1 MKVKIKFGDVL
12 VILAVILSSAI
23 IAMSMHQEDSEQRVA
38 VISQNNAEIGRIYLD
53 KYQEPYTIPY
63 SGQYPGI
70 IEVNNGKVRFKEAQ
84 CPDQVCVHT
93 GWIEKPGE
101 IAVCLPSG
109 IIIKI
114 EGYNQSDVDI
124 IVK

>member
-93 GWIEKPGE
+93 GWIEKPG
-101 IAVCLPSG
+101 
-109 IIIKI
+109 K
-114 EGYNQSDVDI
+114 
-124 IVK
+124 

>member
-1 MKVKIKFGDVL
+1 
-12 VILAVILSSAI
+12 
-23 IAMSMHQEDSEQRVA
+23 MSMHQEDSEQRVA

-124 IVK
+124 IVR

>member
-1 MKVKIKFGDVL
+1 MKLSIKLGDIL
-12 VILAVILSSAI
+12 VILLVILSSVIIALSLRQEDTKQKIAI
-23 IAMSMHQEDSEQRVA
+23 IT
-38 VISQNNAEIGRIYLD
+38 QNNIVIDRVSLD
-53 KYQEPYTIPY
+53 EDQEPCTISY
-63 SGQYPGI
+63 EGEYPGV
-70 IEVNNGKVRFKEAQ
+70 IEVEKGKIRFVQAQ
-84 CPDQVCVHT
+84 CPDQICVNT

-114 EGYNQSDVDI
+114 EGTSQSDVDI